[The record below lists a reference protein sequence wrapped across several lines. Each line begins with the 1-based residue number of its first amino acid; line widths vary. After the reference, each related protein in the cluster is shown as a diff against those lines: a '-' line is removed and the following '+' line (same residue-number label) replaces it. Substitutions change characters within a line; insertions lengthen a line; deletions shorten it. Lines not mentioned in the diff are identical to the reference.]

1 VRRVKRVGGAGA
13 GTRAAADGRL
23 REVKRR
29 ALEALSRAD
38 LDSVYDAARL
48 ESGDTSID
56 TAMKV
61 LLAEKLAD
69 NIARAQRYA
78 RKARMKR
85 VGASAI
91 LIAAQE
97 NRW

>member
-1 VRRVKRVGGAGA
+1 MRRVKSVGGTGVRKR
-13 GTRAAADGRL
+13 TAADGRL

-29 ALEALSRAD
+29 ALEALGRAD

-48 ESGDTSID
+48 ESGDSSID

-78 RKARMKR
+78 KKARMKR